1 MKKWIVKI
9 VVIAIACVALVTL
22 LALMSG
28 AFRDKVEPGSVEA
41 DKRTAGDAPTDV
53 VHKIVQTEAVDV
65 VGTLKAA
72 RRTEVSSRI
81 MASIIEYKPDAGDKV
96 EKDEVVVQLDNRDLK
111 ANVEKASQA
120 INAAQANLNNRK
132 AQFERFQKM
141 LGSGAASQSQ
151 FDDAEAGYKAAQ
163 AELKQAREAL
173 NSAEAQLS
181 YALIKAPVSGI
192 VVDQLAD
199 EGDIATPGR
208 PLLRIYDPST
218 LRLEAAVPEAL
229 AASIKIGDKLEVRFD
244 TLREGTTLEG
254 TVDEIV
260 PQAEAAS
267 RSVLVKIELTKQLPG
282 MVEGAFGRVLIPA
295 RQRVR
300 LCLATSAVR
309 EVGQLRFVDVVTK
322 DKTLERRQVRLGET
336 SPFGRVEVLS
346 GLQDGDTVILHGP
359 PPQPMPEGVQLFSE
373 SFGSEG
379 GVQ

>member
-9 VVIAIACVALVTL
+9 GVIVFACIALVAL

-28 AFRDKVEPGSVEA
+28 AFRDKVKPGTVEA
-41 DKRTAGDAPTDV
+41 EKRPAGDAPTDV
-53 VHKIVQTEAVDV
+53 VHKIVQTETVDV

-111 ANVEKASQA
+111 ANAENARQA
-120 INAAQANLNNRK
+120 INAAEANLNNRK
-132 AQFERFQKM
+132 AQFERFKKM
-141 LGSGAASQSQ
+141 LESGAASQSQ

-163 AELKQAREAL
+163 AQLKQAREAL
-173 NSAEAQLS
+173 SAAETQLS

-208 PLLRIYDPST
+208 PLLTIYDPST

-229 AASIKIGDKLEVRFD
+229 ASSIKRGDNLELRFD
-244 TLREGTTLEG
+244 TLPEDVTLQG

-267 RSVLVKIELTKQLPG
+267 RSVLVKVSLPEQLPG
-282 MVEGAFGRVLIPA
+282 MVEGTFGRVLIPA

-309 EVGQLRFVDVVTK
+309 QVGQLRFVDVVSK

-346 GLQDGDTVILHGP
+346 GLEDGDTVVLHGP

-373 SFGSEG
+373 SFNGEG
-379 GVQ
+379 GAQ